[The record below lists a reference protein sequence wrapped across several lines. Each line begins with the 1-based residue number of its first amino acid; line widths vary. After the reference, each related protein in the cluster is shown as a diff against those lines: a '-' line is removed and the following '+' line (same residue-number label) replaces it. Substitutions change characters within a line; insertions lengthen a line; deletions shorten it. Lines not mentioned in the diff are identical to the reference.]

1 MDEKEVHVEQILE
14 EESEE
19 LSEEEKIIKYLNRST
34 YRKRAFKTIGNK
46 VKMPKDIAQ
55 DSGILQ
61 NHISTVLSQLKDK
74 NLVECINPDIKKG
87 CLYRL
92 TEDGLDYLD
101 KID

>member
-1 MDEKEVHVEQILE
+1 MDEKEVNVEQILE

-55 DSGILQ
+55 DGGILQ

-87 CLYRL
+87 RLYRL

>member
-1 MDEKEVHVEQILE
+1 
-14 EESEE
+14 
-19 LSEEEKIIKYLNRST
+19 
-34 YRKRAFKTIGNK
+34 
-46 VKMPKDIAQ
+46 MPKDIAQ

-87 CLYRL
+87 RLYRL